1 MFFQSQILFNDDV
14 YITNERHKEAFEQ
27 VMESLK
33 MVKQSIEA
41 GMPEDFYSIDL
52 MSAYET
58 LGRIIGE
65 NVDDD
70 LVNMIF
76 QEFCMGK

>member
-1 MFFQSQILFNDDV
+1 
-14 YITNERHKEAFEQ
+14 
-27 VMESLK
+27 
-33 MVKQSIEA
+33 
-41 GMPEDFYSIDL
+41 